1 MKETKELVSYIINS
15 AQTTSSNDWR
25 NWDLPPGLDMSCFFS
40 DSVDVNQSIDQSI
53 NQSIN

>member
-15 AQTTSSNDWR
+15 AQTTSSHDWR